1 MVSRVT
7 ELEMKT
13 VYLQL
18 KRINGGIYTVM
29 KLIKISDLCASVVHC
44 CRIVLR
50 VIVHHSPEEVTRSL
64 KIPC

>member
-1 MVSRVT
+1 MT

-29 KLIKISDLCASVVHC
+29 KLIKISDLYASVVHC
-44 CRIVLR
+44 CRIVFN
-50 VIVHHSPEEVTRSL
+50 VIIQHSTEEVASGL